1 LLRPSFAFVAVAAL
15 SLSSC
20 GLFPE
25 ASFHLAPSSRL
36 PRWIVIPPGLSRDQV
51 SVTMDYYLSPL
62 GRTATFRLYDSHNQ
76 QRIKLSGYMRGDQ
89 PLTLK
94 NPPPGLAPG
103 YPTYEVITING
114 MPDVVEHRAMEPIFY
129 MTDDPAV
136 RQELGVPANNR
147 WRGP

>member
-1 LLRPSFAFVAVAAL
+1 MLRPSFALVAVAVLAV
-15 SLSSC
+15 SSC
-20 GLFPE
+20 GFFPE
-25 ASFHLAPSSRL
+25 SSFELARSSRL
-36 PRWIVIPPGLSRDQV
+36 PQWIVLPPGLSRDQV
-51 SVTMDYYLSPL
+51 TVTMDYYVSPL
-62 GRTATFRLYDSHNQ
+62 GRTATLRLYDSHKQ
-76 QRIKLSGYMRGDQ
+76 QLIKVSGYTRGDH

-114 MPDVVEHRAMEPIFY
+114 LPDVVEHRAMEPIFY
-129 MTDDPAV
+129 MTDDPGV